1 MADALPD
8 LLQTLILLAGGGLIA
23 GILAGLLGIG
33 GGIVMVPI
41 LFLIFSLEGADFEW
55 RMHIAVATALAV
67 IVPTSLSSVRAHAR
81 RGSVNRTIGR
91 AWAPAIVI
99 GAAGGVA
106 VASSIQAEA
115 LIAIFA
121 VVAGLMGIKMLLPLD
136 HLQLGGDLPIRGGGR
151 LVPAL
156 IGCLSALMGI
166 GGATFS
172 VPYMTLFNIPIH
184 RAVGT
189 AALIGAIISTVGVTG
204 YVIGGWNRAFE
215 LDHMVGFVH
224 WPSVLIVAPISV
236 LAAPLG
242 ARIAHA
248 LPRRAL
254 SVLFGLFLLA
264 TAGRLLASI
273 L

>member
-1 MADALPD
+1 MPDALPD
-8 LLQTLILLAGGGLIA
+8 LLQTLALLTGGGLIA
-23 GILAGLLGIG
+23 GLLAGLLGIG
-33 GGIVMVPI
+33 GGIVMVPV
-41 LFLIFSLEGADFEW
+41 LFLIFSLEGADFAW
-55 RMHIAVATALAV
+55 RMHLAVATALAV
-67 IVPTSLSSVRAHAR
+67 IVPTSLSSLRAHAR
-81 RGSVNRTIGR
+81 RGSVDRDIAR
-91 AWAPAIVI
+91 AWAPMVAF
-99 GAAGGVA
+99 GAAAGSA
-106 VASSIQAEA
+106 VAASIGAEA

-121 VVAGLMGIKMLLPLD
+121 VFAGLMGVKMLLPLD
-136 HLQLGGDLPIRGGGR
+136 DRRLGESFPVRGAGR
-151 LVPAL
+151 IAPTV

-172 VPYMTLFNIPIH
+172 VPYMTLFGMPIH

-189 AALIGAIISTVGVTG
+189 AALIGAIVSGIGVLG
-204 YVIGGWNRAFE
+204 YILGGWGRDFE
-215 LDHMVGFVH
+215 LENTLGFVH
-224 WPSVLIVAPISV
+224 WPSVLVVAPVSV

-254 SVLFGLFLLA
+254 SVIFGLFLLA